1 VIIYEDF
8 SQSYANTYSNKFDFP
23 RRIWKNL
30 SVRR

>member
-23 RRIWKNL
+23 RRI
-30 SVRR
+30 